1 LLASQADGDLLLAA
15 LKQYVLGHLSLH
27 SGGIKQEA
35 PSLWLRPFYDN
46 GIENPGLKKE
56 TSQSRPVKTGSSPVA
71 SAKEPLTSLSS
82 LIADALQVVDQDHGL
97 NRGLNRDRGPGLRDL
112 EGEHSDSSLEAS
124 RAEKDKTMLQNVP
137 TLNPNPQENTPL
149 ALAALKVRS
158 RYDISAEAP
167 GGRQVGL
174 ENVQSRTSEAG
185 VAVQKKDTTQSVEE
199 VAEVAGWIKEVV
211 PPPASL
217 VYEESHKK
225 TMHAPELQLD
235 VKADSKRPND
245 DIFGY
250 VITDTE

>member
-1 LLASQADGDLLLAA
+1 LLAYLD
-15 LKQYVLGHLSLH
+15 K
-27 SGGIKQEA
+27 
-35 PSLWLRPFYDN
+35 
-46 GIENPGLKKE
+46 
-56 TSQSRPVKTGSSPVA
+56 
-71 SAKEPLTSLSS
+71 TSLADPSS
-82 LIADALQVVDQDHGL
+82 
-97 NRGLNRDRGPGLRDL
+97 
-112 EGEHSDSSLEAS
+112 
-124 RAEKDKTMLQNVP
+124 
-137 TLNPNPQENTPL
+137 
-149 ALAALKVRS
+149 VRS

-217 VYEESHKK
+217 VYEETHKK

-235 VKADSKRPND
+235 VKADRKRPND

-250 VITDTE
+250 VITDTDQLQTDEGLHLMEILAHRANIQMTDFAELLYV